1 MNNGSYCCS
10 ELLYSCVILENSFM
24 PEEDKATSLMLE
36 TVSTVLFLRENSVLT
51 NVVRRSLEVG

>member
-1 MNNGSYCCS
+1 
-10 ELLYSCVILENSFM
+10 
-24 PEEDKATSLMLE
+24 LE